1 MANISDV
8 AKLSGQTKTTV
19 SRVINNHPYVSDQKR
34 KLVLKAM
41 EELGYT
47 PNPSARR
54 LRGQLT
60 TTLGVIVPRI
70 VNPFFSY
77 LLNSIEQSAYKKG
90 YQVLMGQSNEDK
102 EKELAFLNL
111 LKTKQVDGIIMTSIE
126 NEWEIIESYTK
137 YGPILLCNDYVDQDK
152 APMIQLDQTLGAYLG
167 TKHLVE
173 KGHQKIAY
181 CTGGLFDAEGK
192 GKDRNQGFH
201 KALKEV
207 GIKINPKWIFVDMHT
222 IEDGKQVLKQL
233 MELDDRPSAIFTGS
247 DEIAAG
253 IIMEAKEQG
262 WNIPKDLAVV
272 GFDDQPIAEIL
283 DPKLTTIRQ
292 PVDQM
297 GRKSVEVMIEMLE
310 NPELK
315 GESYQLPIE
324 LIVRQST

>member
-1 MANISDV
+1 MATISDV
-8 AKLSGQTKTTV
+8 AKLSGQSKTTV
-19 SRVINNHPYVSDQKR
+19 SRVINNHPYVSDKKR
-34 KLVLKAM
+34 EMVLKAM

-77 LLNSIEQSAYKKG
+77 LINSIEQSAYNKG
-90 YQVLMGQSNEDK
+90 YQVLMAQSNEDK
-102 EKELAFLNL
+102 EKELAFLKL

-126 NEWEIIESYTK
+126 NDWEIIEPYTR
-137 YGPILLCNDYVDQDK
+137 YGPILLCNDYVEQEK
-152 APMIQLDQTLGAYLG
+152 APMIRLDQAKGAYIG
-167 TKHLVE
+167 AKHLVE

-181 CTGGLFDAEGK
+181 CTGGLFDADGK
-192 GKDRNQGFH
+192 GRDRNQGFQ
-201 KALKEV
+201 KALNEA
-207 GIKINPKWIFVDMHT
+207 GIKINPKWIFVDQHT

-233 MELDDRPSAIFTGS
+233 IEMDERPTAIFTGS

-253 IIMEAKEQG
+253 IMIEAKEQG
-262 WNIPKDLAVV
+262 LNIPKDLAVV
-272 GFDDQPIAEIL
+272 GFDDQPIAEIV

-297 GRKSVEVMIEMLE
+297 GQKSVEIMIEMLD
-310 NPELK
+310 NPEMK
-315 GESYQLPIE
+315 VKSYQLPID
-324 LIVRQST
+324 LIIRQST